1 MSTEA
6 NLSIWVA
13 ASVGD
18 AMATKTL
25 NNHFFSGSYLL
36 KATDLDFIFGAAS

>member
-13 ASVGD
+13 ASLGD

-36 KATDLDFIFGAAS
+36 KATDLDFIVGAAS

>member
-18 AMATKTL
+18 AMAIKTL

-36 KATDLDFIFGAAS
+36 KATDLDFIVGAAS

>member
-18 AMATKTL
+18 AMAIKTL

-36 KATDLDFIFGAAS
+36 AATDLDFIVGAAS